1 MGKRLL
7 VLHGPN
13 LNLLGER
20 EGRQGGR
27 LADLDAALMARAT
40 ELGLELKV
48 VQSNHEG
55 VLIDTLH
62 AERSRLDGVVVSPAG
77 LFGSYSL
84 MEALE
89 AVGVP
94 AIEVYLEA
102 LGDRESVVAEA
113 CAATIEG
120 QGFDSYLEALERFA
134 SGDLT
139 GELTGEDEE
148 SEEGEEEA
156 ELEEDEAEEGE
167 EEEGEEEEGEE
178 EEGGEVAAAGEDDDV
193 VDATWAGE
201 KDEVGGEPAG
211 PEKTLGRRKQAVSR
225 EKSLA
230 LSPSRALARAS
241 DAPPKALVRSP
252 GGATKTLGRKVEAPA
267 ASASP
272 SKTLGRKAKGT
283 PAADFLTRAL
293 VRQKIA
299 DRLAGRLTPAE
310 LATWA
315 RSKWTDVQRGAPAES
330 GYRDMLEDSL
340 QRLTLSTMP
349 ASKLSDS
356 ELVDMMTRLEG

>member
-20 EGRQGGR
+20 EGRLGGR
-27 LADLDAALMARAT
+27 LADLDAALNARAA
-40 ELGLELKV
+40 ELGLELKM

-77 LFGSYSL
+77 LFGSYPL
-84 MEALE
+84 REALE

-94 AIEVYLEA
+94 AIEVYLAA
-102 LGDRESVVAEA
+102 LGERESVVAEA
-113 CAATIEG
+113 CVATIEG

-134 SGDLT
+134 SGDLA
-139 GELTGEDEE
+139 GELTEEDEESVGEDEE
-148 SEEGEEEA
+148 GEGEEGA
-156 ELEEDEAEEGE
+156 EPEGP
-167 EEEGEEEEGEE
+167 
-178 EEGGEVAAAGEDDDV
+178 V
-193 VDATWAGE
+193 
-201 KDEVGGEPAG
+201 
-211 PEKTLGRRKQAVSR
+211 KTLGRRKKDIPR

-230 LSPSRALARAS
+230 LSPSRALARSA
-241 DAPPKALVRSP
+241 DAPV
-252 GGATKTLGRKVEAPA
+252 KTLGRKAEAPA

-272 SKTLGRKAKGT
+272 SKTLGRKVKGT

-315 RSKWTDVQRGAPAES
+315 RSKWTEVQRGAPAES
-330 GYRDMLEDSL
+330 GYRDMLEESL

-349 ASKLSDS
+349 ATKLSEA

>member
-27 LADLDAALMARAT
+27 LADLDAALTARAA
-40 ELGLELKV
+40 ELGLEVKV

-77 LFGSYSL
+77 LFGSYPL

-94 AIEVYLEA
+94 AIEVYLER
-102 LGDRESVVAEA
+102 LGERESVVAEV

-120 QGFDSYLEALERFA
+120 QGFHSYLEALERFA
-134 SGDLT
+134 SGDLA
-139 GELTGEDEE
+139 GELT
-148 SEEGEEEA
+148 
-156 ELEEDEAEEGE
+156 EEDEAAEDEDEASEEDE
-167 EEEGEEEEGEE
+167 EVE
-178 EEGGEVAAAGEDDDV
+178 AEDDGV
-193 VDATWAGE
+193 VDAAWSGDDEEAGE
-201 KDEVGGEPAG
+201 
-211 PEKTLGRRKQAVSR
+211 PEGKAKTLGRRGKDIPR

-230 LSPSRALARAS
+230 VRPSGALARAA
-241 DAPPKALVRSP
+241 DAPAKAPARSD
-252 GGATKTLGRKVEAPA
+252 GGRKTLGRKVEAPA
-267 ASASP
+267 ASAAP
-272 SKTLGRKAKGT
+272 SKTLGRKVQGGQGT

-310 LATWA
+310 LAAWA
-315 RSKWTDVQRGAPAES
+315 RSKWSEVQRGGPAEN

-340 QRLTLSTMP
+340 LTLSTLP

-356 ELVDMMTRLEG
+356 QLVDMMTRLEG

>member
-27 LADLDAALMARAT
+27 LADLDAALRARAG
-40 ELGLELKV
+40 ELGLELEV

-62 AERSRLDGVVVSPAG
+62 TWRSRVEGVVVSPAG
-77 LFGSYSL
+77 LFGSYPL

-89 AVGVP
+89 AVGLP
-94 AIEVYLEA
+94 ALEVYLEE

-113 CAATIEG
+113 CAATLEG

-139 GELTGEDEE
+139 AELTEEEEAGEEDEE
-148 SEEGEEEA
+148 GVESEEEVAEGAEDDEVVEAGWAGDEEGEE
-156 ELEEDEAEEGE
+156 
-167 EEEGEEEEGEE
+167 
-178 EEGGEVAAAGEDDDV
+178 
-193 VDATWAGE
+193 
-201 KDEVGGEPAG
+201 PAG
-211 PEKTLGRRKQAVSR
+211 PAKTLGRRKKDIPR

-230 LSPSRALARAS
+230 VRSSGALARAA
-241 DAPPKALVRSP
+241 DAPAKALARPV
-252 GGATKTLGRKVEAPA
+252 GGANKTLGRKAQAPA
-267 ASASP
+267 ASAAP
-272 SKTLGRKAKGT
+272 SKTLGRKSKEAT

-315 RSKWTDVQRGAPAES
+315 RSKWTEVQRGAPAES

-340 QRLTLSTMP
+340 LMLSSLP
-349 ASKLSDS
+349 ARKLSDT

>member
-27 LADLDAALMARAT
+27 FADLDAALTARAT

-62 AERSRLDGVVVSPAG
+62 AERSRLEGVVVSPAG
-77 LFGSYSL
+77 LFGSYPL

-94 AIEVYLEA
+94 AIEVYLER

-113 CAATIEG
+113 CASTIEG
-120 QGFDSYLEALERFA
+120 QGFHSYLEALERFA
-134 SGDLT
+134 SGDLA
-139 GELTGEDEE
+139 GELTDEE
-148 SEEGEEEA
+148 EEEA
-156 ELEEDEAEEGE
+156 EEEEETEDEAVE
-167 EEEGEEEEGEE
+167 
-178 EEGGEVAAAGEDDDV
+178 AEDDGV
-193 VDATWAGE
+193 VDAAWSGDDEEAGAPEE
-201 KDEVGGEPAG
+201 KG
-211 PEKTLGRRKQAVSR
+211 KTLGRRGKDIPR

-230 LSPSRALARAS
+230 VRSSGALARAA
-241 DAPPKALVRSP
+241 DAPAKALAPS
-252 GGATKTLGRKVEAPA
+252 GGNRKTLGRKVEAPA
-267 ASASP
+267 AAAAP
-272 SKTLGRKAKGT
+272 SKTLGRKVPGAQGT
-283 PAADFLTRAL
+283 PAANFLTRAL

-310 LATWA
+310 LAAWA
-315 RSKWTDVQRGAPAES
+315 RAKWAEVQRGGPAEK
-330 GYRDMLEDSL
+330 GYQDMLEDSL
-340 QRLTLSTMP
+340 LTLSALP

-356 ELVDMMTRLEG
+356 QLVDMMTRLEG

>member
-27 LADLDAALMARAT
+27 LADLDAALGARAT

-77 LFGSYSL
+77 LFGSYPLS
-84 MEALE
+84 EALE

-94 AIEVYLEA
+94 ALEVYLER
-102 LGDRESVVAEA
+102 LGERESVVAEA

-120 QGFDSYLEALERFA
+120 QGFQSYLEALERFA
-134 SGDLT
+134 NGELT
-139 GELTGEDEE
+139 GELT
-148 SEEGEEEA
+148 EGDEEEA
-156 ELEEDEAEEGE
+156 EDEEAELAEDEASEEAQERG
-167 EEEGEEEEGEE
+167 
-178 EEGGEVAAAGEDDDV
+178 
-193 VDATWAGE
+193 
-201 KDEVGGEPAG
+201 
-211 PEKTLGRRKQAVSR
+211 KTLGRRKQEKSR

-230 LSPSRALARAS
+230 VSPVRALARPA
-241 DAPPKALVRSP
+241 
-252 GGATKTLGRKVEAPA
+252 GANKTLGRKVEAPA
-267 ASASP
+267 VSASP
-272 SKTLGRKAKGT
+272 SKTLGRKVKGS
-283 PAADFLTRAL
+283 PAVNLLTRAL

-315 RSKWTDVQRGAPAES
+315 RTQWNEVERGAPAES
-330 GYRDMLEDSL
+330 GYRDLLEDCL
-340 QRLTLSTMP
+340 RQLTLSTMA
-349 ASKLSDS
+349 ASKLSDTQ
-356 ELVDMMTRLEG
+356 LVDMMTRLER

>member
-27 LADLDAALMARAT
+27 LADLDAALRARAT
-40 ELGLELKV
+40 ELGLELEV
-48 VQSNHEG
+48 AQSNHEG

-62 AERSRLDGVVVSPAG
+62 AARSRVEGVVVSPAG
-77 LFGSYSL
+77 LFGSYPL

-89 AVGVP
+89 AVGLP
-94 AIEVYLEA
+94 SLEVYLEE

-113 CAATIEG
+113 CAATLEG

-139 GELTGEDEE
+139 GELTDEEEEAGDEEDESEEVEESDEEEVEAGAEDDDVVEAGWADDEDEE
-148 SEEGEEEA
+148 SEE
-156 ELEEDEAEEGE
+156 
-167 EEEGEEEEGEE
+167 
-178 EEGGEVAAAGEDDDV
+178 
-193 VDATWAGE
+193 
-201 KDEVGGEPAG
+201 PA
-211 PEKTLGRRKQAVSR
+211 KSLGRRKKLLPR

-230 LSPSRALARAS
+230 VAPSRALARAA
-241 DAPPKALVRSP
+241 DAPARALARPV
-252 GGATKTLGRKVEAPA
+252 GGANKTLGRKAQALA
-267 ASASP
+267 ASTGP
-272 SKTLGRKAKGT
+272 SKTLGRKVKGAT

-315 RSKWTDVQRGAPAES
+315 RSKWTEVQRGAPAES
-330 GYRDMLEDSL
+330 GYKELLEDSL
-340 QRLTLSTMP
+340 LMLSSLP
-349 ASKLSDS
+349 ARKLSDA
-356 ELVDMMTRLEG
+356 ELVNMMTRLER

>member
-27 LADLDAALMARAT
+27 LADLDATLKARAS
-40 ELGLELKV
+40 ELGLELEV

-55 VLIDTLH
+55 VLIDTLQ

-77 LFGSYSL
+77 LFGSYPL
-84 MEALE
+84 REALE

-94 AIEVYLEA
+94 AIEVYLER

-120 QGFDSYLEALERFA
+120 QGFHSYLEALERFA
-134 SGDLT
+134 SGDLS
-139 GELTGEDEE
+139 GELTEEDEE
-148 SEEGEEEA
+148 A
-156 ELEEDEAEEGE
+156 EEDVAAEDVAAEE
-167 EEEGEEEEGEE
+167 
-178 EEGGEVAAAGEDDDV
+178 DDV
-193 VDATWAGE
+193 VDAAWAGE
-201 KDEVGGEPAG
+201 DEEGEEPVGPA
-211 PEKTLGRRKQAVSR
+211 KTLGRRKKDTLRDKFLAVM
-225 EKSLA
+225 
-230 LSPSRALARAS
+230 PSRALARS
-241 DAPPKALVRSP
+241 IDAPAKALSP
-252 GGATKTLGRKVEAPA
+252 SVGGGNKTLGRKVA
-267 ASASP
+267 ASAAPASP
-272 SKTLGRKAKGT
+272 AKTLGRKGARGT
-283 PAADFLTRAL
+283 PTADFLTRAL

-310 LATWA
+310 LASWA
-315 RSKWTDVQRGAPAES
+315 RSKWTEVQRGAAAES

-349 ASKLSDS
+349 ASKLSDA
-356 ELVDMMTRLEG
+356 ELVDMMARLDG

>member
-27 LADLDAALMARAT
+27 LADLDAALNARAT

-55 VLIDTLH
+55 VLLDTLH

-77 LFGSYSL
+77 LFGSYPL

-94 AIEVYLEA
+94 AIEVYLER
-102 LGDRESVVAEA
+102 LGERESVVAEA

-120 QGFDSYLEALERFA
+120 QGFQSYLEALERFA
-134 SGDLT
+134 NGDLT
-139 GELTGEDEE
+139 GELTESDEEEADLEASEDEE
-148 SEEGEEEA
+148 AEDEEA
-156 ELEEDEAEEGE
+156 EESS
-167 EEEGEEEEGEE
+167 
-178 EEGGEVAAAGEDDDV
+178 
-193 VDATWAGE
+193 
-201 KDEVGGEPAG
+201 G
-211 PEKTLGRRKQAVSR
+211 PVKTLGRRRQETPPEKALAV
-225 EKSLA
+225 
-230 LSPSRALARAS
+230 SPSRALARAA
-241 DAPPKALVRSP
+241 DAPAKALARAP

-267 ASASP
+267 EPASP
-272 SKTLGRKAKGT
+272 RKTLGRKVKGAQGT
-283 PAADFLTRAL
+283 PAADFLSRAL

-299 DRLAGRLTPAE
+299 DRLAGRMTPSE

-315 RSKWTDVQRGAPAES
+315 RAKWTEVQLGAAAES
-330 GYRDMLEDSL
+330 GYRDMLEDCL

-349 ASKLSDS
+349 VSKLSDS

>member
-27 LADLDAALMARAT
+27 LADLDAALTAKAA
-40 ELGLELKV
+40 ELGLEVKV

-77 LFGSYSL
+77 LFGSHPL

-94 AIEVYLEA
+94 AIEVYLGR
-102 LGDRESVVAEA
+102 LGERESVVAEV

-120 QGFDSYLEALERFA
+120 QGFHSYLEALERFA
-134 SGDLT
+134 SGDLA
-139 GELTGEDEE
+139 GELTDEEEEE
-148 SEEGEEEA
+148 SEEAAEDEEFEDEETAEDDEVVDAAWAEEEEEA
-156 ELEEDEAEEGE
+156 GELEGK
-167 EEEGEEEEGEE
+167 G
-178 EEGGEVAAAGEDDDV
+178 
-193 VDATWAGE
+193 
-201 KDEVGGEPAG
+201 
-211 PEKTLGRRKQAVSR
+211 KTLGRGKKDIPR

-230 LSPSRALARAS
+230 VRPSGVLARAA
-241 DAPPKALVRSP
+241 DAPAKALAPSSGSR
-252 GGATKTLGRKVEAPA
+252 KTLGRKVEVPA

-272 SKTLGRKAKGT
+272 SKTLGRKVKGAQGAL
-283 PAADFLTRAL
+283 AANVVSRAL
-293 VRQKIA
+293 VRQKLA

-310 LATWA
+310 LAAWA
-315 RSKWTDVQRGAPAES
+315 RAKWAEVQRGAPAEG
-330 GYRDMLEDSL
+330 GYQELLEDFL
-340 QRLTLSTMP
+340 LTLSSLP
-349 ASKLSDS
+349 ANKLSDS
-356 ELVDMMTRLEG
+356 KLVDMMTRLEG

>member
-27 LADLDAALMARAT
+27 LADLDAALNARAA

-55 VLIDTLH
+55 VLIDTLQ

-77 LFGSYSL
+77 LFGSYPL

-94 AIEVYLEA
+94 AIEVYLEE
-102 LGDRESVVAEA
+102 LGGRESVVAEA

-134 SGDLT
+134 SGELA
-139 GELTGEDEE
+139 GELTEEDEE
-148 SEEGEEEA
+148 PVEEGEE
-156 ELEEDEAEEGE
+156 GE
-167 EEEGEEEEGEE
+167 ESEGR
-178 EEGGEVAAAGEDDDV
+178 V
-193 VDATWAGE
+193 
-201 KDEVGGEPAG
+201 
-211 PEKTLGRRKQAVSR
+211 KTLGRRKKDIPR

-230 LSPSRALARAS
+230 VSPSRALARSA
-241 DAPPKALVRSP
+241 DAPV
-252 GGATKTLGRKVEAPA
+252 KTLGRKV
-267 ASASP
+267 
-272 SKTLGRKAKGT
+272 KGT

-315 RSKWTDVQRGAPAES
+315 RSKWTEVQRGAPAES
-330 GYRDMLEDSL
+330 GYRDMLEESL

-349 ASKLSDS
+349 ASKLSES

>member
-27 LADLDAALMARAT
+27 LADLDAALNARAT

-77 LFGSYSL
+77 LFGSYPL

-94 AIEVYLEA
+94 ALEVYLEW
-102 LGDRESVVAEA
+102 LGERESVVAEA

-120 QGFDSYLEALERFA
+120 QGFHSYIEALERFA

-139 GELTGEDEE
+139 GELTEEDEAAGDEEGEDEE
-148 SEEGEEEA
+148 GR
-156 ELEEDEAEEGE
+156 GR
-167 EEEGEEEEGEE
+167 
-178 EEGGEVAAAGEDDDV
+178 V
-193 VDATWAGE
+193 
-201 KDEVGGEPAG
+201 
-211 PEKTLGRRKQAVSR
+211 KTLGRRKQEIPQ

-230 LSPSRALARAS
+230 VSPTL
-241 DAPPKALVRSP
+241 ALVRSP
-252 GGATKTLGRKVEAPA
+252 GGTNKTLGRKVEAPA
-267 ASASP
+267 EPASS
-272 SKTLGRKAKGT
+272 SKTLGRKVKGAQGM
-283 PAADFLTRAL
+283 PASDLLTRAL
-293 VRQKIA
+293 VRQKVA
-299 DRLAGRLTPAE
+299 DRLAGRLSAAE

-315 RSKWTDVQRGAPAES
+315 RSKWTEVQSGAPAES
-330 GYRDMLEDSL
+330 GYRDVLEDCL
-340 QRLTLSTMP
+340 QQLTLSTMA
-349 ASKLSDS
+349 ASKLSDTQ
-356 ELVDMMTRLEG
+356 LLDMMTRLER

>member
-27 LADLDAALMARAT
+27 LADLDAALNARAT

-77 LFGSYSL
+77 LFGSYPL

-94 AIEVYLEA
+94 ALEVYLER
-102 LGDRESVVAEA
+102 LGKRESVVAEA
-113 CAATIEG
+113 CVATIEG
-120 QGFDSYLEALERFA
+120 QGFQSYLEALERFA
-134 SGDLT
+134 NGDLT
-139 GELTGEDEE
+139 GELTEEDEE
-148 SEEGEEEA
+148 AEDEEADLEDASDQETAEDEASEEA
-156 ELEEDEAEEGE
+156 EERG
-167 EEEGEEEEGEE
+167 
-178 EEGGEVAAAGEDDDV
+178 
-193 VDATWAGE
+193 
-201 KDEVGGEPAG
+201 
-211 PEKTLGRRKQAVSR
+211 KTLGRRKQGTPR

-230 LSPSRALARAS
+230 
-241 DAPPKALVRSP
+241 VRSP
-252 GGATKTLGRKVEAPA
+252 GVLARTGGANKTLGRKVEASATP
-267 ASASP
+267 ASP
-272 SKTLGRKAKGT
+272 SKTLGRKVKGAQGT
-283 PAADFLTRAL
+283 PAANLLTRAL

-310 LATWA
+310 LSTWA
-315 RSKWTDVQRGAPAES
+315 RTQWNEVQRGAPAES
-330 GYRDMLEDSL
+330 GYRDLLDDCL
-340 QRLTLSTMP
+340 QQLTLSTMA
-349 ASKLSDS
+349 ASKLSDTQ
-356 ELVDMMTRLEG
+356 LLDMMTRLER

>member
-27 LADLDAALMARAT
+27 LADLDAALKARAT
-40 ELGLELKV
+40 ELGLELTV

-77 LFGSYSL
+77 LFGSYPL

-94 AIEVYLEA
+94 ALEVYLER
-102 LGDRESVVAEA
+102 LGERESVVAEA
-113 CAATIEG
+113 CAASIEG
-120 QGFDSYLEALERFA
+120 QGFHSYLEALERFA

-139 GELTGEDEE
+139 GELTESDEEESEDAADEEESDLEAAEDAEPEDEE
-148 SEEGEEEA
+148 
-156 ELEEDEAEEGE
+156 AEESS
-167 EEEGEEEEGEE
+167 
-178 EEGGEVAAAGEDDDV
+178 
-193 VDATWAGE
+193 
-201 KDEVGGEPAG
+201 G
-211 PEKTLGRRKQAVSR
+211 PVKTLGRRRATSPEKALAV
-225 EKSLA
+225 
-230 LSPSRALARAS
+230 SPSRALARSA
-241 DAPPKALVRSP
+241 DAPAKALARAP
-252 GGATKTLGRKVEAPA
+252 GGATKTLGRKAQAPA
-267 ASASP
+267 EPASP
-272 SKTLGRKAKGT
+272 QKTLGRKTKGAQGS
-283 PAADFLTRAL
+283 PAADFLSRAL

-299 DRLAGRLTPAE
+299 DRLAGRLTPSE

-315 RSKWTDVQRGAPAES
+315 RSKWTDVQLGAPAES
-330 GYRDMLEDSL
+330 GYRDLLEDCL

-349 ASKLSDS
+349 VSKLSDP